1 MKTMYPA
8 QANSPVTE
16 LATAINGVQTTITL
30 VDASQV
36 PAPPNLLTIG
46 TDESAETILYTGKSG
61 NDLTGVTR
69 GFQVASNSWAAGT
82 KVARN
87 LTAYDI
93 DAMRENIQSIT
104 SETINKIPAKLIG
117 DIPGAY
123 PVGVSVFSL
132 STAESA
138 AWKAAL
144 GHTGTGDTTLIE
156 TSKVS
161 GEYAIVQRVVFSNGT
176 GVTAVFERT
185 SYANNQWTGAWTKVV
200 SRSEFDTFKD
210 DTTAQ
215 LAETAYLGPVFANY
229 FQGKVYNALGDS
241 LTEENV
247 HKSKIY
253 HDWVRELL
261 NIATVNNY
269 GLSGSTI
276 AKKSESDTTAMC
288 VRYAD
293 MDDEADLI
301 TVMGG
306 VNDIW
311 FNTPLGTIGDTNP
324 LTFYGAMN
332 TLCKGL
338 IGKYPGKQI
347 MFITPTEQNNPGCTA
362 ANITGFT
369 ARDFS
374 NAIVA
379 VCSKYS
385 IPVLDS
391 NSLLGIYPLIAANSS
406 LYTTDGL
413 HLNDTGNEKLGKLL
427 SKFILNPTG
436 TGVILKD
443 PNEQAY
449 IDKRITFTGSSIG
462 NYVHFTAL
470 VEIDSDFFNGAVV
483 SATLEGVE
491 PKNMG
496 AGSLDGGSLF
506 TDSTGVLSNGA
517 YNGVCSLISNHSQEV
532 TGRSIKFSTPDRT
545 INENVSGS
553 KYLKVPFIVFGS
565 AYPFS
570 FKIADISVYVN
581 GKEKSILKIGTFFN
595 HETYTFK

>member
-210 DTTAQ
+210 DTTAH
-215 LAETAYLGPVFANY
+215 LADLAIHPKAFGA
-229 FQGKVYNALGDS
+229 KGDGI
-241 LTEENV
+241 TN
-247 HKSKIY
+247 
-253 HDWVRELL
+253 
-261 NIATVNNY
+261 
-269 GLSGSTI
+269 
-276 AKKSESDTTAMC
+276 DTTAFLNLENAHKGI
-288 VRYAD
+288 VV
-293 MDDEADLI
+293 DL
-301 TVMGG
+301 
-306 VNDIW
+306 
-311 FNTPLGTIGDTNP
+311 LG
-324 LTFYGAMN
+324 
-332 TLCKGL
+332 
-338 IGKYPGKQI
+338 GKYLVD
-347 MFITPTEQNNPGCTA
+347 T
-362 ANITGFT
+362 
-369 ARDFS
+369 
-374 NAIVA
+374 
-379 VCSKYS
+379 
-385 IPVLDS
+385 IPDK
-391 NSLLGIYPLIAANSS
+391 NSY
-406 LYTTDGL
+406 
-413 HLNDTGNEKLGKLL
+413 
-427 SKFILNPTG
+427 
-436 TGVILKD
+436 
-443 PNEQAY
+443 
-449 IDKRITFTGSSIG
+449 
-462 NYVHFTAL
+462 
-470 VEIDSDFFNGAVV
+470 FNGIFVLNFKALKRSSSVI
-483 SATLEGVE
+483 GQHDQR
-491 PKNMG
+491 
-496 AGSLDGGSLF
+496 AGPLVPNRLN
-506 TDSTGVLSNGA
+506 T
-517 YNGVCSLISNHSQEV
+517 NHL
-532 TGRSIKFSTPDRT
+532 RRLCDC
-545 INENVSGS
+545 
-553 KYLKVPFIVFGS
+553 
-565 AYPFS
+565 
-570 FKIADISVYVN
+570 
-581 GKEKSILKIGTFFN
+581 
-595 HETYTFK
+595 